1 MTMPSEIKE
10 LRNKIK
16 ELQTEKEMI
25 GTVILHQITR
35 DVRQA
40 DFLSE
45 EQKDKLVNL
54 LWEGRK

>member
-1 MTMPSEIKE
+1 MTMPSEVKE

-16 ELQTEKEMI
+16 ELQSEKEMI
-25 GTVILHQITR
+25 GTVLLHQLTR

-45 EQKDKLVNL
+45 GQKDKLISL

>member
-16 ELQTEKEMI
+16 ELQSEKEMI
-25 GTVILHQITR
+25 GNVILHQITR

-45 EQKDKLVNL
+45 EQKDKLVKL

>member
-1 MTMPSEIKE
+1 MTMPSEVKE

>member
-1 MTMPSEIKE
+1 MTMPSEVKE

-45 EQKDKLVNL
+45 EQKDRLVNL

>member
-1 MTMPSEIKE
+1 MTMPSLERE

-25 GTVILHQITR
+25 GTVILHQLTR

-45 EQKDKLVNL
+45 EQKDRLVNL

>member
-10 LRNKIK
+10 LGNKIK
-16 ELQTEKEMI
+16 ELQAEKEMI

-45 EQKDKLVNL
+45 EQKDKLVKL

>member
-1 MTMPSEIKE
+1 MTMPSLERE

-25 GTVILHQITR
+25 GTVILHQLTR